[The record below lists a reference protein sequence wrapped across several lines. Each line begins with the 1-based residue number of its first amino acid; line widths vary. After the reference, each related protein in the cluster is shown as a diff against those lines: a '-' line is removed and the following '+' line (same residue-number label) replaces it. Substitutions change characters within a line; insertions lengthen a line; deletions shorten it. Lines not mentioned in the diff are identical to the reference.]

1 MVGLLV
7 VGFVCTELIRPVAD
21 SYHEPAGRSDQGH
34 GVSPVVAVLAWLWVL
49 VPFGYGLY
57 QLLIK
62 IPALF
67 GH

>member
-1 MVGLLV
+1 MSTAGTPTA
-7 VGFVCTELIRPVAD
+7 TEQGQWTPLQW
-21 SYHEPAGRSDQGH
+21 AG
-34 GVSPVVAVLAWLWVL
+34 AVFAWLWVL

-67 GH
+67 G

>member
-1 MVGLLV
+1 MTANA
-7 VGFVCTELIRPVAD
+7 TEK
-21 SYHEPAGRSDQGH
+21 AGASW
-34 GVSPVVAVLAWLWVL
+34 SPVQWAGAALLWLWVL

-67 GH
+67 G

>member
-1 MVGLLV
+1 MSTSDTPERWGVLQWAGTVLL
-7 VGFVCTELIRPVAD
+7 
-21 SYHEPAGRSDQGH
+21 
-34 GVSPVVAVLAWLWVL
+34 WLWVL

-67 GH
+67 GT

>member
-1 MVGLLV
+1 MS
-7 VGFVCTELIRPVAD
+7 TETATTETREWGPMQWAL
-21 SYHEPAGRSDQGH
+21 
-34 GVSPVVAVLAWLWVL
+34 AVIAWLWVL

-67 GH
+67 G

>member
-1 MVGLLV
+1 M
-7 VGFVCTELIRPVAD
+7 TTHTREHRP
-21 SYHEPAGRSDQGH
+21 P
-34 GVSPVVAVLAWLWVL
+34 VSPAVVVLAWLWVL

-57 QLLIK
+57 QLVLK